1 MEKSKGMLTLV
12 GTPIG
17 NAGDL
22 SQRGLQALLDADVI
36 ACEDTR
42 RSLPFLLGRGVK
54 KPLVS
59 YHKHN

>member
-1 MEKSKGMLTLV
+1 MEKSSGTLTLV

-17 NAGDL
+17 NAADL
-22 SQRGLQALLDADVI
+22 TPRALKALENADVI

-54 KPLVS
+54 MPLVI
-59 YHKHN
+59 

>member
-12 GTPIG
+12 RTPIG
-17 NAGDL
+17 NAGDF
-22 SQRGLQALLDADVI
+22 SQRGLRALHDADVI

-54 KPLVS
+54 KKS
-59 YHKHN
+59 EAKRS